1 MNSQLIL
8 LAQSATSAMIEIALL
23 ILGAGLITF
32 FTAWFYQK
40 SVFTPVIKGL
50 EADKENLNNKIAGL
64 NNDITGFKAK
74 IAELETTILEK
85 DKEID
90 RLKKP
95 KK

>member
-74 IAELETTILEK
+74 IAELETTISEK
-85 DKEID
+85 DKEIE